1 MNNVILT
8 GRITKDIEL
17 KKTQNNKLVTS
28 FDLAVRRDKEK
39 SDFIKCVA
47 WEHTA
52 DFLSKYAWKGARIG
66 IQGSITTRSYE
77 DQQGNK
83 RYVTEV
89 LARNVEI
96 MDKREAQEPQYQPQI
111 QEQPQYEPVNQSFND
126 LARQTP
132 LDIPEIPIDTDD
144 LPFY

>member
-8 GRITKDIEL
+8 GRLTKDIEL
-17 KKTQNNKLVTS
+17 KKTQSNKLVTS
-28 FDLAVRRDKEK
+28 FDLAVRKDKET

-52 DFLSKYAWKGARIG
+52 DFLYKYAWKGARIG
-66 IQGSITTRSYE
+66 IQGAITTRNYD
-77 DQQGNK
+77 DQQGRK
-83 RYVTEV
+83 VYVTEV
-89 LARNVEI
+89 LVRNAEI
-96 MDKREAQEPQYQPQI
+96 MDKREEPQYQPQEPY
-111 QEQPQYEPVNQSFND
+111 QPVNQSFTE

-132 LDIPEIPIDTDD
+132 LDIPEIPIDEDD

>member
-17 KKTQNNKLVTS
+17 KKTQNNKSVIS
-28 FDLAVRRDKEK
+28 FDLAVRKDSEH

-66 IQGSITTRSYE
+66 IQGAITTRSYE

-96 MDKREAQEPQYQPQI
+96 MDKRDVQPQI
-111 QEQPQYEPVNQSFND
+111 QEQPQYEPVNQSFTE

>member
-8 GRITKDIEL
+8 GRLTKDIEL
-17 KKTQNNKLVTS
+17 KKTQNNKSVIS
-28 FDLAVRRDKEK
+28 FDLAVRKDKET

-66 IQGSITTRSYE
+66 IQGAITTRSYE
-77 DQQGNK
+77 DQQGK
-83 RYVTEV
+83 KVYVTEV
-89 LARNVEI
+89 LVRNAEI
-96 MDKREAQEPQYQPQI
+96 MDKREQPQESQYQPQEPY
-111 QEQPQYEPVNQSFND
+111 QPVNQSFNE

>member
-8 GRITKDIEL
+8 GRLTKDIEL
-17 KKTQNNKLVTS
+17 KKTQNNKSVIS
-28 FDLAVRRDKEK
+28 FDLAVRKDKET

-66 IQGSITTRSYE
+66 IQGSISTRNYD
-77 DQQGNK
+77 DQQGK
-83 RYVTEV
+83 KVYVTEV
-89 LARNVEI
+89 LVRNAEI
-96 MDKREAQEPQYQPQI
+96 MDKREQPQEPQYQPQEPY
-111 QEQPQYEPVNQSFND
+111 QPVNQSFTE

-132 LDIPEIPIDTDD
+132 LDIPEIFIDTDD

>member
-17 KKTQNNKLVTS
+17 KKTQNNKSVIS
-28 FDLAVRRDKEK
+28 FDLAVRKDSEH

-66 IQGSITTRSYE
+66 IQGSISTSSY
-77 DQQGNK
+77 DGQQGK
-83 RYVTEV
+83 KVYVTEV
-89 LARNVEI
+89 LVRNAEI
-96 MDKREAQEPQYQPQI
+96 MDKREAQEPQYQPQ
-111 QEQPQYEPVNQSFND
+111 EPYQTVNQSFND
-126 LARQTP
+126 IARQTP